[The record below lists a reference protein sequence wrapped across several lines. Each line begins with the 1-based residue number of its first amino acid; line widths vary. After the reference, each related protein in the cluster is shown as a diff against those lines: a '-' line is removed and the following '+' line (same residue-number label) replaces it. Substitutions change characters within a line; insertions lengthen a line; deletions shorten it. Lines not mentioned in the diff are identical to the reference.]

1 MSKLHDPSSGSL
13 VRPSSSGA
21 TSVRSAAVPG
31 MPGMTIANATQP
43 DPLSDVLRTV
53 RLTGALFFLWHVSW
67 PYVTP
72 VPSGRAFAPLVLP
85 GAQQI
90 ISYHIVTRGSCWG
103 ALVGEA
109 PVRIEVGDVL
119 LIPRGD
125 GFVI

>member
-1 MSKLHDPSSGSL
+1 MNRLNDPSSGSL
-13 VRPSSSGA
+13 VRPSSTATSPLPSAVRGSPERAIAGA
-21 TSVRSAAVPG
+21 TE
-31 MPGMTIANATQP
+31 P

-72 VPSGRAFAPLVLP
+72 VPSGRAFAPIVLP

-90 ISYHIVTRGSCWG
+90 ISYHIVTQGSCWG
-103 ALVGEA
+103 ALIGEA